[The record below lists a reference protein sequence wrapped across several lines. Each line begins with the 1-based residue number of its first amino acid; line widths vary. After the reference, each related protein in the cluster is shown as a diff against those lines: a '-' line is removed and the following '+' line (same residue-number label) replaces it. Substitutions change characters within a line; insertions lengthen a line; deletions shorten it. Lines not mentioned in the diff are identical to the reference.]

1 MADGASAAL
10 QTPRRLPGTWA
21 RSSHHSRPDR
31 APTLVFRQTGKR
43 WVYFFQDTNA
53 LAFKVLPAT
62 LGVSLELKLQVNSV
76 CVSRTAGE
84 SIGGLMKLK
93 HQDGGAQTINVE
105 YNQIDAL
112 LKSTVD
118 PRGDVAGPDGF
129 SPYPGSI
136 NQLLFALDPYAA
148 KLQQT
153 GGTMPEFVNPKYTDT
168 TKTAF
173 KAPTRLECMMQ
184 DYPKSLDASAEV
196 GFTIIQKTTTFSPVK
211 TNLAD
216 ARVKSK
222 EGMPTYSAAS
232 GEADAYTSGCEMLSA
247 AGVPIASAND
257 VVMAGVRIAL
267 GARVV
272 IDPTFGVGVTAWRQ
286 KLPSPQAVRLSNRST
301 LLLQGEL
308 RGLRI
313 ESLDLD
319 GALVLRMCEG
329 ANVTLRNVRVA
340 NSGWSFK
347 SLWGNGH
354 EEALAIRGYQL
365 AKNAQRE
372 LVFDRPGV
380 YVVEDPEDES
390 CAVA

>member
-1 MADGASAAL
+1 M
-10 QTPRRLPGTWA
+10 
-21 RSSHHSRPDR
+21 
-31 APTLVFRQTGKR
+31 FRQTGKR

>member
-1 MADGASAAL
+1 M
-10 QTPRRLPGTWA
+10 
-21 RSSHHSRPDR
+21 
-31 APTLVFRQTGKR
+31 
-43 WVYFFQDTNA
+43 
-53 LAFKVLPAT
+53 
-62 LGVSLELKLQVNSV
+62 
-76 CVSRTAGE
+76 
-84 SIGGLMKLK
+84 
-93 HQDGGAQTINVE
+93 
-105 YNQIDAL
+105 
-112 LKSTVD
+112 
-118 PRGDVAGPDGF
+118 
-129 SPYPGSI
+129 
-136 NQLLFALDPYAA
+136 
-148 KLQQT
+148 
-153 GGTMPEFVNPKYTDT
+153 
-168 TKTAF
+168 
-173 KAPTRLECMMQ
+173 
-184 DYPKSLDASAEV
+184 

-247 AGVPIASAND
+247 AGVPIAPAND

-272 IDPTFGVGVTAWRQ
+272 IDPTFGVGVAAWRQ

-347 SLWGNGH
+347 SLWGKR
-354 EEALAIRGYQL
+354 ARGGAGNPRVSARKECAARVGL
-365 AKNAQRE
+365 RPPRRLRRRRPGRRVVRRGVKSRPDAAFPRMPRLRHATRSRVARHSVLSAAQRVS
-372 LVFDRPGV
+372 LWTGRDSGYGRAQNTGRPAQMTV
-380 YVVEDPEDES
+380 LDVVS
-390 CAVA
+390 QSWCTRC

>member
-1 MADGASAAL
+1 M
-10 QTPRRLPGTWA
+10 P
-21 RSSHHSRPDR
+21 
-31 APTLVFRQTGKR
+31 QTGKR

-62 LGVSLELKLQVNSV
+62 LGVSVKLKLQVNSV

-93 HQDGGAQTINVE
+93 HQDGRAMTINVE

-112 LKSTVD
+112 LKSTGSL
-118 PRGDVAGPDGF
+118 GDVAGDDGF

-153 GGTMPEFVNPKYTDT
+153 GGTMPEFVNPKYTDK

-196 GFTIIQKTTTFSPVK
+196 GFTIIKKTTTFSPVK

-216 ARVKSK
+216 ARIKSN
-222 EGMPTYSAAS
+222 ENMPTYSAAS
-232 GEADAYTSGCEMLSA
+232 GEADAYASACEMLA
-247 AGVPIASAND
+247 AADVPVAPPND
-257 VVMAGVRIAL
+257 AVMAGVRILL
-267 GARVV
+267 GARIV
-272 IDPTFGVGVTAWRQ
+272 IDPTFGVGVAAWRE
-286 KLPSPQAVRLSNRST
+286 KLPSPQSVRVSNRST

-319 GALVLRMCEG
+319 GTLVLRMCEG
-329 ANVTLRNVRVA
+329 ANVTLRKVRVA
-340 NSGWSFK
+340 NSGWSFR
-347 SLWGNGH
+347 SLWGSGH

-365 AKNAQRE
+365 AKHAQRE

-380 YVVEDPEDES
+380 YVVDDPEDES
-390 CAVA
+390 CTVA